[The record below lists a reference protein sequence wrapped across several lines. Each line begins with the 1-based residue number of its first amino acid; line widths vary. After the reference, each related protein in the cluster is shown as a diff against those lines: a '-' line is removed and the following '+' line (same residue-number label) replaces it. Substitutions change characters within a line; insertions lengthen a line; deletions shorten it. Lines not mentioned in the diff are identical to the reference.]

1 MKTSHDYAD
10 SLIRLAEFLR
20 TKPAFNIEES
30 DAVASLY
37 LFWPH
42 KEVFLGLVRAVHGG
56 EKEYIGHDE
65 DAEVAYTVTLPT
77 GEWVKGKIRR
87 SNVCKLIRAA
97 EYDCE
102 PLLSQAEE
110 AEIGQVSA

>member
-20 TKPAFNIEES
+20 TKPAFNIADS

-37 LFWPH
+37 LFWPT
-42 KEVFLGLVRAVHGG
+42 KEHFLGLVQAVHGG
-56 EKEYIGHDE
+56 EKGYIGHD
-65 DAEVAYTVTLPT
+65 DNAEIAYTVTTPT
-77 GEWVKGKIRR
+77 GETVKATIRR
-87 SNVCKLIRAA
+87 SNVCKLVRAA

-102 PLLSQAEE
+102 PLLS
-110 AEIGQVSA
+110 